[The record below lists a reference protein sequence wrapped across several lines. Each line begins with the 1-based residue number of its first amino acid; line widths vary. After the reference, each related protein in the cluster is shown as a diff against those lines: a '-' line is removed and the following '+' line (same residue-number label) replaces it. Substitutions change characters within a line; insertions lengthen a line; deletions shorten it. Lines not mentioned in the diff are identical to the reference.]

1 MYVGTITN
9 LQIVFNSPKIPTY
22 IKLPKKYLP
31 KFSYPK
37 KSQKQKFQP
46 PPPPKSLYRPCYLR
60 IQNTVCPPPPHPLW
74 PITATFSIS
83 DSVHHAGKLL
93 KSLRFHYTPK
103 VDDWVYFKP
112 RQCFLFWLPGHS
124 IKHSLLH
131 FPDFL
136 HLFGKSG
143 YFSGMLESLL
153 HSSQL
158 QCLLFIISL

>member
-1 MYVGTITN
+1 MGTITN
-9 LQIVFNSPKIPTY
+9 LQIVFNSPKNPYLHQATQKILAK
-22 IKLPKKYLP
+22 IFLPKKIA
-31 KFSYPK
+31 KTKIS
-37 KSQKQKFQP
+37 
-46 PPPPKSLYRPCYLR
+46 PPPKIPLSSLLLENPEYSLS
-60 IQNTVCPPPPHPLW
+60 PPPHPLW

-136 HLFGKSG
+136 HLFGDSG